1 MQIEFD
7 ENLRLTIVALLSD
20 FLCNGVLL
28 NKTVQNKAYCLY
40 SNSTESSLLKTSI
53 LVVVIRYFDASF

>member
-7 ENLRLTIVALLSD
+7 ENLRLITGALLSD
-20 FLCNGVLL
+20 FLCNGLL

-40 SNSTESSLLKTSI
+40 SNSTESSILKTSI